1 MMEYNGI
8 KLPENLVSTI
18 YRLTIEKVG
27 IYNGAVHSFQIPTLD
42 TTEQRE
48 AQIREVYDRYSNLDP
63 FSFNAILNYVID
75 NVDASPRQTSPL
87 SIVVEGEDAVQ
98 PLDHLAMI
106 EENGA
111 RTDLIYVGL
120 NRFYVLST
128 SKSTVLP
135 GDILETRRLPINLRE
150 ETSMNI
156 YRNDGGKERFIPSG
170 CEDYDPAVKF
180 APLTIIHKYT
190 SPEIY
195 RIIDRE
201 KSFGGELKTTLKES
215 TLQSRLVR
223 LKDRIVTKLADIDDA
238 ISKKETPGLPS
249 NEKYPDYDEFLQLAM
264 ESGIPTYVLNILI
277 ESIER
282 RPVNEYCFVEEDWD
296 LNLTPEQVKERE
308 EKKKREKQALVK
320 RLENDLT
327 KVLKEVTT
335 RRVWL
340 FFKAPG
346 KITNPEYLSQI
357 YHKLDALADE
367 GFGHQKGWAKQEIDR
382 AVASSKPAPLY
393 NLKVGMILLAVILL
407 ASFTAYTWVLTKKS
421 IEAFDSALN
430 DVAVLAQDDMF
441 FEAQACLDSAKL
453 SFKPPYMTFVVSRK
467 YEDTQMEIEIMID
480 EYVDRTIQQIETM
493 RKANYGRIDKYC
505 WGLIQEAMKFRE
517 DDERLNELR
526 NLYIRQ

>member
-1 MMEYNGI
+1 MEYNGI

-27 IYNGAVHSFQIPTLD
+27 IYNGAAHSFQIPTLD

-48 AQIREVYDRYSNLDP
+48 AQIREVYDRYSDLDP
-63 FSFNAILNYVID
+63 FAFNSILNYVID

-87 SIVVEGEDAVQ
+87 SLVVEGEDAVD
-98 PLDHLAMI
+98 LLEHFAVI

-111 RTDLIYVGL
+111 RTDLIYVGQ

-128 SKSTVLP
+128 SKSTILP
-135 GDILETRRLPINLRE
+135 GDILEARKLPINLGE
-150 ETSMNI
+150 DTSMNI
-156 YRNDGGKERFIPSG
+156 YRNDSGTIRFIPSG
-170 CEDYDPAVKF
+170 CVDYDPAVKF
-180 APLTIIHKYT
+180 SPLSIIYKFT

-201 KSFGGELKTTLKES
+201 KTFGGELKTTLKES
-215 TLQSRLVR
+215 TLQSRFMR
-223 LKDRIVTKLADIDDA
+223 LKDRILQKFENVDITLAKLDTT
-238 ISKKETPGLPS
+238 ELPS
-249 NEKYPDYDEFLQLAM
+249 NEKYPEYDELLKLAM
-264 ESGIPTYVLNILI
+264 ESGIPTYVLNVLI

-308 EKKKREKQALVK
+308 ENKKREKQALVK
-320 RLENDLT
+320 RLEGDLA

-340 FFKAPG
+340 FFKASG

-357 YHKLDALADE
+357 NRKLDALADE

-382 AVASSKPAPLY
+382 AIASSKPAPLY
-393 NLKVGMILLAVILL
+393 NLKVGGILVAVLL
-407 ASFTAYTWVLTKKS
+407 VAAFTAYTWVLTKKS
-421 IEAFDSALN
+421 VEAFDAALN

-441 FEAQACLDSAKL
+441 FEARACLDSARMV
-453 SFKPPYMTFVVSRK
+453 FQPPYMTFVVSGK
-467 YEDTQMEIEIMID
+467 YDDAQMGIERMID
-480 EYVDRTIQQIETM
+480 RYVDNTISQIEAM
-493 RKANYGRIDKYC
+493 RKASYGRIDRYC
-505 WGLIQEAMKFRE
+505 WSLIQEAMKFRE

-526 NLYIRQ
+526 DIYIRQ